1 MPFIYQW
8 RNVRRNIREAGSTK
22 GARHPQFQLPKGFLM
37 FMRGCMWG
45 MVQYHLWGLCVERD
59 ETPQNGSPSFLIHL
73 PHWYD
78 PDPTSSKKTLF
89 MAISGVCQH
98 HCRVTE
104 SSLWVGRRGN
114 PAYTQLTE
122 LSLLFGDSPCNLVHR
137 SSLKKIIA
145 CSVLRRLVIRKWV
158 CHLLVAISWG

>member
-1 MPFIYQW
+1 
-8 RNVRRNIREAGSTK
+8 
-22 GARHPQFQLPKGFLM
+22 
-37 FMRGCMWG
+37 MWG
-45 MVQYHLWGLCVERD
+45 EILEKQEAQEAPGIPSSSFQRDPSCFQGAAWFSTTFGDCVQRGMRPLG
-59 ETPQNGSPSFLIHL
+59 TAPPSFLIHL

-78 PDPTSSKKTLF
+78 PDLTSSKKTLF

-104 SSLWVGRRGN
+104 SSLWVGERGN

-122 LSLLFGDSPCNLVHR
+122 LSLLFGDSPRNVVHR